1 MKHVCTTCGT
11 ASLFRT
17 PCKVCWTSRKP
28 LKTPR
33 EVTQA
38 IHASTA
44 HARAVRSER
53 VRLRDSQAVQAMA
66 EAATGEIIAAI
77 ARRQG

>member
-1 MKHVCTTCGT
+1 MKHICTTCGT
-11 ASLFRT
+11 PSLFRT

-53 VRLRDSQAVQAMA
+53 VRQRGLNGVKAMA
-66 EAATGEIIAAI
+66 EAATGEIIAAM
-77 ARRQG
+77 ARRNT